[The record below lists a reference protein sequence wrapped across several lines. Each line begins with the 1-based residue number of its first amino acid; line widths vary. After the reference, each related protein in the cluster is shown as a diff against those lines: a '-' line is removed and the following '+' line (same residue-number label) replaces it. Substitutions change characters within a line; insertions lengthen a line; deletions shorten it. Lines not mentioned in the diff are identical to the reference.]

1 MRSLLS
7 FALSKKD
14 SKLLYG
20 MKDIEKAIKVTL
32 EELEGIKIEKESDRI
47 KNFFNDKFLRSM
59 KKELNQIEESVND
72 LTQSQ
77 KKIMES
83 LDTYME
89 GIKKKFEERI
99 DAAKMFL
106 FDTILQKSVEVN
118 THLSDLTISSTQLQK
133 KLISLKQDF
142 VSTETVL
149 KTSIPEMLKS
159 FLEYKSNLVKIRDEY
174 LVEGVINQI
183 CSRIDAQTEK
193 CVVQIHKLLENNLHP
208 DQILVNTKAE
218 IPSLSSLSIL
228 DLDDTRS
235 MLSYDEDD
243 RSLDRKY

>member
-174 LVEGVINQI
+174 LVEGVINQM